1 MATEHDPSALDAPIQ
16 PGGVPRHASA
26 KGGKGR
32 GLKPFLSDL
41 KAEVQN
47 QLSRAESQVRTRE
60 AGEQTTQ
67 VIYPAGQAPQIE
79 ATPEHPQRGH
89 GQPAQAQQA
98 GDDGAALASA
108 ALATAD
114 HAGAEAAAA
123 RTEAAA
129 ARADAEAARAEAA
142 TARSEAA
149 TAQATATR
157 AAAQLQS
164 ARAEIE
170 AAHEEFGALRTEF
183 DAARERARQHIL
195 YAWIG
200 AGAASAV
207 AITALILAL

>member
-26 KGGKGR
+26 KERKGR

-79 ATPEHPQRGH
+79 AGPGHPQRGH
-89 GQPAQAQQA
+89 GPGPAQQP
-98 GDDGAALASA
+98 DDDALASA

-123 RTEAAA
+123 RTEAAS

-149 TAQATATR
+149 TAQTTAMR
-157 AAAQLQS
+157 AAAQLQG

-170 AAHEEFGALRTEF
+170 AAHQEFGALRTEF
-183 DAARERARQHIL
+183 DAARERARQHVLI
-195 YAWIG
+195 AWIG
-200 AGAASAV
+200 AGAAGLVAV
-207 AITALILAL
+207 TALVLAL

>member
-1 MATEHDPSALDAPIQ
+1 MATEHDPSALDAPLQ

-26 KGGKGR
+26 KERR

-79 ATPEHPQRGH
+79 AAPGHPQRGH
-89 GQPAQAQQA
+89 GPGQAQQPD
-98 GDDGAALASA
+98 DDGALASA

-123 RTEAAA
+123 RTEAAS

-142 TARSEAA
+142 TARSDAA
-149 TAQATATR
+149 TAQTTAAR
-157 AAAQLQS
+157 AAAQLQG

-170 AAHEEFGALRTEF
+170 AAHQEFGALRAEF
-183 DAARERARQHIL
+183 DAARERARQHVLI
-195 YAWIG
+195 AWIG
-200 AGAASAV
+200 AGAAGATAV
-207 AITALILAL
+207 TALVLAL